1 MRLNAPQMYGY
12 VCGGVPSVCASVCEY
27 VLCLSCL
34 LSTAAFVDKGWL
46 SASQQQRFKQKT
58 LENRKTCGRLKDEG
72 CQRLWQ
78 IPGDS
83 LQYF

>member
-12 VCGGVPSVCASVCEY
+12 VCGGGGVCVPVCVSMFYAFPVCLALPPLWTKAGSQPRNSSDSNKKHLKIEKH
-27 VLCLSCL
+27 
-34 LSTAAFVDKGWL
+34 AA
-46 SASQQQRFKQKT
+46 
-58 LENRKTCGRLKDEG
+58 RLKDEG